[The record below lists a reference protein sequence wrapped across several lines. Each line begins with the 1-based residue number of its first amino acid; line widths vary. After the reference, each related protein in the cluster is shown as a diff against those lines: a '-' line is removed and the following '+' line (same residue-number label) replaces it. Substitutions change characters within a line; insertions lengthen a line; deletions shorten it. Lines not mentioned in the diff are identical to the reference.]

1 MKRAKRIVIL
11 VVVLA
16 VFCGATFALTRY
28 QEKQEDI
35 KNSDAII
42 LSLLPEEVT
51 ALSWESEDAQLA
63 FHRGESGW
71 LYDEDEAFPVSESK
85 ISDILSHFEAFGVSF
100 IIENVEDYSQYGLDE
115 PTCTLHLSTDE
126 ESYDIKLGN
135 FSKMDEKRYVDI
147 GDGCV
152 YLVNTDPM
160 DYLEKELSEM
170 IADDTTPYFE
180 TPNTIT
186 FSGSS
191 AYTIDREEESANSYT
206 SADIYFTE
214 VDGTMSPL
222 DTEKVGDYLQTIM
235 NLDLDEYATY
245 NASEDELESCGLD
258 TPELSIRVDYSYT
271 VESDDED
278 GEDETVSDSFALHI
292 GQNVAELAEYE
303 AALSDEDRNED
314 EELPAVTKYVRIG
327 DSQIVYLLSDSDYEA
342 LRAASYNDL
351 RHSEVFW
358 ADFDSVTQLDI
369 TLEEQTHT
377 LYTEIDEDA
386 EDEDAAPVWMYQDE
400 EVDMSVLK
408 SSLFSLT
415 ADSFTDTAATEKEE
429 ISLTVHLENEDFPEV
444 TIRLYRYD
452 GSLCLA
458 VVDGQTVSFVS
469 RAAVMDLVEAVQTII
484 LN

>member
-35 KNSDAII
+35 KNSDAVI
-42 LSLLPEEVT
+42 LSLLPEDVES
-51 ALSWESEDAQLA
+51 LSWESDETQLA
-63 FHRGESGW
+63 FHRGENGW
-71 LYDEDEAFPVSESK
+71 FYDEDEAFPVSESK

-100 IIENVEDYSQYGLDE
+100 IIENVEDYGQYGLDE
-115 PTCTLHLSTDE
+115 PTCTLRLATAD
-126 ESYDIKLGN
+126 ESYDVKLGN

-160 DYLEKELSEM
+160 DYLESELSEM

-180 TPNTIT
+180 TPNEIT

-191 AYTIDREEESANSYT
+191 AYTIAREEESANSY
-206 SADIYFTE
+206 SGADVYFTDL
-214 VDGTMSPL
+214 DGATSPL
-222 DTEKVGDYLQTIM
+222 DTEKVSDYLQTIT
-235 NLDLDEYATY
+235 NLSLGEYATY
-245 NASEDELESCGLD
+245 NASEDELESYGLAA
-258 TPELSIRVDYSYT
+258 PELSIRVDYSYT

-278 GEDETVSDSFALHI
+278 GEDETVSATFALHI

-303 AALSDEDRNED
+303 AALADEDRDES
-314 EELPAVTKYVRIG
+314 EELPAVTKYVRVG
-327 DSQIVYLLSDSDYEA
+327 DSQIVYLLSDSDYAA
-342 LRAASYNDL
+342 LTAASYNDL
-351 RHSEVFW
+351 RHNEVFW
-358 ADFDSVTQLDI
+358 ADFDAVTQLDI

-377 LYTEIDEDA
+377 LYAEIDEDA
-386 EDEDAAPVWMYQDE
+386 EDEDAAPFWKYGDE

-408 SSLFSLT
+408 SALLSLT

-429 ISLTVHLENEDFPEV
+429 ISLTVHLENENFPEV

-458 VVDGQTVSFVS
+458 TVDGQTVSFVS
-469 RAAVMDLVEAVQTII
+469 RAAVMELVEAVQAII